1 MFFFAAFILFTLA
14 MFGAAYY
21 VWVIP
26 QREAQRALESRLR
39 ETRASR
45 DDRRGP
51 IHLVRRERRGAF
63 QFLADALG
71 WLRIVQRLQTHIDQ
85 ANLTW
90 RAADVVGIC
99 AACALAGYV
108 VFDFLIPI
116 FLLRLGIALIAGLVP
131 VFYTERKRNVRLSRF
146 EQQLPDAIDL
156 FTRSMRAG
164 HNIHSGLETIAAES
178 PDPVRMEFRKLV
190 EELAL
195 GSQIEPALHA
205 LGARVPLVDLK
216 FFVTGL
222 ILQRQ
227 TGANMVS
234 VLENLSL
241 LVRERLNMAAKLK
254 AHTAQQRFSAALLC
268 GLPFLVAL
276 GFQFLKPDYIRIL
289 WNDPTGN
296 RFLTYALISESIGIV
311 VIRKMANVKF

>member
-1 MFFFAAFILFTLA
+1 MFFFAPLILFSVALFA
-14 MFGAAYY
+14 VAHY

-26 QREAQRALESRLR
+26 QREAERALEMRLR
-39 ETRASR
+39 GARSAQR
-45 DDRRGP
+45 DKRGAAD
-51 IHLVRRERRGAF
+51 LMRRERRGVLT
-63 QFLADALG
+63 FLSDFLG
-71 WLRIVQRLQTHIDQ
+71 WIQLAQRLQVHIDQ

-99 AACALAGYV
+99 GACALAAYV

-116 FLLRLGIALIAGLVP
+116 LPLRLAAALAMGALPIVWI
-131 VFYTERKRNVRLSRF
+131 ERKRAARLAKF
-146 EQQLPDAIDL
+146 ELQLADSIDL

-178 PDPVRMEFRKLV
+178 SEPVRMEFRKLV

-205 LGARVPLVDLK
+205 LSERVPVLDLR

-227 TGANMVS
+227 TGANMVE

-241 LVRERLNMAAKLK
+241 LVRERLNISAKLK

-268 GLPFLVAL
+268 GVPFVMAL
-276 GFQFLKPDYIRIL
+276 GLWVLKPEYIHLL
-289 WNDPTGN
+289 WEDPVGN
-296 RFLTYALISESIGIV
+296 KFLTYAVISECIGIL
-311 VIRKMANVKF
+311 VIRKMANIKF